1 MDTSGYTLTREYIW
15 AVGGH
20 AVNSHSSLDVWTTP
34 RSCCA
39 AAHTRALVR
48 AVDGTALV
56 FTRLDQVERERL
68 VAEWS
73 LRLHA
78 AEKGRLSA
86 QLHWL
91 RHLDDE
97 DRDECLDEL
106 WEALEDVHSDDD
118 RAAFDV
124 AVHEWRNT
132 ARALA
137 DADRREV
144 LLGTVAAEDFEP
156 AARPQ

>member
-1 MDTSGYTLTREYIW
+1 M
-15 AVGGH
+15 
-20 AVNSHSSLDVWTTP
+20 SSTIYQATDLKDRRKELLD
-34 RSCCA
+34 A

-56 FTRLDQVERERL
+56 FTRLDQVEREQL

-78 AEKGRLSA
+78 AEKGRLPA
-86 QLHWL
+86 QLRWL

-97 DRDECLDEL
+97 DRDECLAEL
-106 WEALEDVHSDDD
+106 WEALEDVYSDEDTG
-118 RAAFDV
+118 AFDV
-124 AVHEWRNT
+124 AVREWQST

>member
-1 MDTSGYTLTREYIW
+1 M
-15 AVGGH
+15 
-20 AVNSHSSLDVWTTP
+20 SSTIYQATDLKDRRKELLD
-34 RSCCA
+34 A

-78 AEKGRLSA
+78 AEKGRLST
-86 QLHWL
+86 QLRWL
-91 RHLDDE
+91 RYLDDE
-97 DRDECLDEL
+97 DRNECLDEL

>member
-1 MDTSGYTLTREYIW
+1 M
-15 AVGGH
+15 
-20 AVNSHSSLDVWTTP
+20 SSTIYQATDLKDRRKELLD
-34 RSCCA
+34 A

-86 QLHWL
+86 QLRWL
-91 RHLDDE
+91 RYLDDE
-97 DRDECLDEL
+97 DRNECLDEL

>member
-1 MDTSGYTLTREYIW
+1 M
-15 AVGGH
+15 
-20 AVNSHSSLDVWTTP
+20 SSTIYQATDLKDRRKELLD
-34 RSCCA
+34 A

-56 FTRLDQVERERL
+56 FTRLDQVEREHL

-86 QLHWL
+86 QLRWL

-97 DRDECLDEL
+97 DRDECLAEL

>member
-1 MDTSGYTLTREYIW
+1 M
-15 AVGGH
+15 
-20 AVNSHSSLDVWTTP
+20 SSTIYQATDLKDRRKELLD
-34 RSCCA
+34 A

-56 FTRLDQVERERL
+56 FTRLDQVEREQL

-78 AEKGRLSA
+78 AEQGRLPA
-86 QLHWL
+86 QLRWL

-97 DRDECLDEL
+97 DRDECLAEL
-106 WEALEDVHSDDD
+106 WEALEDVYSDEDT
-118 RAAFDV
+118 AAFDV
-124 AVHEWRNT
+124 AVHEWHNT

-137 DADRREV
+137 DTDRREV

-156 AARPQ
+156 AARPR

>member
-1 MDTSGYTLTREYIW
+1 M
-15 AVGGH
+15 
-20 AVNSHSSLDVWTTP
+20 SSTIYQATDLKDRRKELLD
-34 RSCCA
+34 A

-56 FTRLDQVERERL
+56 FTRLDQVEREHL

-86 QLHWL
+86 QLRWL

-106 WEALEDVHSDDD
+106 WEALEDVHSDHD

-137 DADRREV
+137 DAGRREV